1 MFNPLSDEVLRQL
14 ADEFETPLYV
24 YDGEKIA
31 EQYQLLQSAFNPATT
46 RFFYA
51 CKSLT
56 NVNILRLI
64 KNMGCG
70 IDCSSINEAYLAIQ
84 SGCSPNNIL
93 YTSMG

>member
-1 MFNPLSDEVLRQL
+1 MFKPLSDEVLRQL
-14 ADEFETPLYV
+14 ADEFSTPLYV

-31 EQYQLLQSAFNPATT
+31 EQYQLLQAAFNPAST

-64 KNMGCG
+64 K
-70 IDCSSINEAYLAIQ
+70 
-84 SGCSPNNIL
+84 SGL
-93 YTSMG
+93 